1 MDEVKTTN
9 STPAQGIDPESLK
22 QKYGGKVY
30 KVGVT
35 VPIDDESEQEFSY
48 FFKRPSVPSYD
59 RYIKTA
65 SKVGITKASKA
76 FMQDA
81 VVEEDRERLTA
92 DVEEYPGVAITIGNK
107 LTELLGLTDGVNLKK
122 L

>member
-76 FMQDA
+76 FMLDA
-81 VVEEDRERLTA
+81 VIDEDAERLTK
-92 DVEEYPGVAITIGNK
+92 DMEENPGIAISIGNK
-107 LTELLGLTDGVNLKK
+107 LTEILGLTGTANLKK